1 MADLAGTKG
10 VNEKREH
17 VESEQEIE
25 HVLEK
30 MQRMMKECKKIEKY
44 QNSDYRSV
52 VPSPVEV
59 SNIRWRL
66 PETYL
71 ERLLEN
77 CKVTGAYPRFSL
89 LSPFFPFGI

>member
-10 VNEKREH
+10 VKEKREH
-17 VESEQEIE
+17 AESEQEME

-30 MQRMMKECKKIEKY
+30 MQGIMKECKKIEKY

-59 SNIRWRL
+59 SNIR
-66 PETYL
+66 
-71 ERLLEN
+71 
-77 CKVTGAYPRFSL
+77 
-89 LSPFFPFGI
+89 